1 MSVIEKVKELWNSN
15 CDDYYI
21 TDINNN
27 VISSFYFGEAFKSEN
42 ADKILKQSEETILKL
57 LKKNAQI
64 LQKNFLFFKGINL
77 MKSVEIVLKKKQ
89 IIKYVLDKYKFQNYD
104 TSNIGYDELSDNWDN
119 FGKKYILGKNIC
131 KNK

>member
-1 MSVIEKVKELWNSN
+1 MSLIEKVKELWNSN

-57 LKKNAQI
+57 LKKNEAH
-64 LQKNFLFFKGINL
+64 
-77 MKSVEIVLKKKQ
+77 SPSIVA
-89 IIKYVLDKYKFQNYD
+89 
-104 TSNIGYDELSDNWDN
+104 
-119 FGKKYILGKNIC
+119 
-131 KNK
+131 

>member
-42 ADKILKQSEETILKL
+42 ADKILKQSEETIL
-57 LKKNAQI
+57 N
-64 LQKNFLFFKGINL
+64 
-77 MKSVEIVLKKKQ
+77 
-89 IIKYVLDKYKFQNYD
+89 
-104 TSNIGYDELSDNWDN
+104 
-119 FGKKYILGKNIC
+119 
-131 KNK
+131 

>member
-1 MSVIEKVKELWNSN
+1 MSVIEKIKELWNSN

-57 LKKNAQI
+57 LKKNEAHSPSIVAQ
-64 LQKNFLFFKGINL
+64 QFRR
-77 MKSVEIVLKKKQ
+77 
-89 IIKYVLDKYKFQNYD
+89 
-104 TSNIGYDELSDNWDN
+104 
-119 FGKKYILGKNIC
+119 C
-131 KNK
+131 

>member
-42 ADKILKQSEETILKL
+42 ADKILKQSEETILK
-57 LKKNAQI
+57 KNEVHSPSIVAQ
-64 LQKNFLFFKGINL
+64 QFRRRE
-77 MKSVEIVLKKKQ
+77 SH
-89 IIKYVLDKYKFQNYD
+89 Y
-104 TSNIGYDELSDNWDN
+104 
-119 FGKKYILGKNIC
+119 
-131 KNK
+131 